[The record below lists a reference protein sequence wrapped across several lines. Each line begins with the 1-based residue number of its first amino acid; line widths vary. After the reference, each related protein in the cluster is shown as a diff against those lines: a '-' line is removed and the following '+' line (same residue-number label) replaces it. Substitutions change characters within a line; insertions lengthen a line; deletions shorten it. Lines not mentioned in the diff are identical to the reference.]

1 MNAPVNVR
9 TVGLEPVQSLL
20 RRMQD
25 NAGNVRPAL
34 VEIGVEFA
42 ERIRG
47 QFQQGKSPYG
57 ERWAALSSVTQRRN
71 NGKRAGGQ
79 PLLDTGRLRSSIS
92 AKAEGGNSVSIGT
105 NLVYA
110 GLHQNGARQGQFGRT
125 RRNSPIPWG
134 NVPARPYM
142 PIQNGRTV
150 LPLDWS
156 NAAEEIVSSHIIGGG
171 A

>member
-1 MNAPVNVR
+1 MTMKVQ
-9 TVGLEPVQSLL
+9 TVGLEPVITLL
-20 RRMQD
+20 QRMQQ
-25 NAGNVRPAL
+25 NAGNLRPAL
-34 VEIGVEFA
+34 AEVGVEFA
-42 ERIRG
+42 ERIRS
-47 QFQQGKSPYG
+47 QFSQGKSPYG
-57 ERWAALSSVTQRRN
+57 ERWAALSAVTQSRN
-71 NGKRAGGQ
+71 KGRRAGGQ
-79 PLLDTGRLRSSIS
+79 PLMDTGRLRSSIS
-92 AKAEGGNSVSIGT
+92 ASVEGSSSVSIGT

-156 NAAEEIVSSHIIGGG
+156 NAAEEIVSSHIIGGS

>member
-1 MNAPVNVR
+1 M
-9 TVGLEPVQSLL
+9 
-20 RRMQD
+20 
-25 NAGNVRPAL
+25 
-34 VEIGVEFA
+34 
-42 ERIRG
+42 
-47 QFQQGKSPYG
+47 
-57 ERWAALSSVTQRRN
+57 
-71 NGKRAGGQ
+71 
-79 PLLDTGRLRSSIS
+79 DTGRLRSSIS
-92 AKAEGGNSVSIGT
+92 AKVLGGDAVSIGT

-156 NAAEEIVSSHIIGGG
+156 NAAEDIVSSHIIGGG
-171 A
+171 R